1 MLQLTEL
8 GVALICWKWV
18 TNSALLENWAW
29 HSGHLK
35 LWYCRA
41 SPFLQGSGIRARGFW
56 GPRRAGL
63 GWVEAVPGEGE
74 SFSGLEVDGTG
85 VVPVVV
91 VEDDRGGESIPRE
104 MRTFKIISLL
114 TRWAFNKTSLSMKKG
129 EKTNR
134 CYITRKNRKELW
146 SSLLPKT

>member
-1 MLQLTEL
+1 M
-8 GVALICWKWV
+8 
-18 TNSALLENWAW
+18 
-29 HSGHLK
+29 
-35 LWYCRA
+35 
-41 SPFLQGSGIRARGFW
+41 
-56 GPRRAGL
+56 
-63 GWVEAVPGEGE
+63 PGEGE

-91 VEDDRGGESIPRE
+91 VEDDRGGEESDGESIPRE

-146 SSLLPKT
+146 S